1 MSVVTRFP
9 PSPTGHLHLGGART
23 AIINWMYAK
32 QNGGNFIVRM
42 EDTDKGRS
50 SPEFES
56 SILNSLN
63 WFGLDFEKPVI
74 RQSDSAVNHHKI
86 ISQLLDSGKAYRCTC
101 SLERLEQ
108 LRAEQ
113 RSAGLKPRYDRR
125 CRDREISASTGT
137 PFVVR
142 LKIPESGSIKF
153 GDLVQGSVE
162 YQNAE
167 LDDLIIARSDGSPTY
182 HLSSVVDD
190 IEAGVSHVIRG
201 DDHLNNTPRQIH
213 IFDALNIKAPI
224 YGHIPLLHSVDGK
237 KLSKR
242 SGLGNILSLA
252 EEGVLPNALLN
263 YLANIG
269 WSGDNG
275 EVHQKEKLFEKFDLS
290 SISKSSARFDINKLY
305 WFNQQ
310 HMVTSP
316 PSSLVKIFKTF
327 VEESEKFDQSF
338 FEKVIA
344 LYTGRANTIKDM
356 AEKSFFFFK
365 KPSDYDSKARQKF
378 INPQA
383 LIILSQAINRL
394 QNLDDWNRQSIDG
407 ELKRIVAENDIAF
420 PMLGQPIRIALSG
433 GTNSPDISQTL
444 NILGRIESLDRMY
457 FAAENLRS

>member
-23 AIINWMYAK
+23 AIINWIYAR
-32 QNGGNFIVRM
+32 QNDGNFIVRM
-42 EDTDKGRS
+42 EDTDKERS
-50 SPEFES
+50 SLEFET
-56 SILNSLN
+56 SILNSLA
-63 WFGLDFEKPVI
+63 WFGLDFEGSVI
-74 RQSDSAVNHHKI
+74 RQSDSALHHREI
-86 ISQLLDSGKAYRCTC
+86 ISQLLDSGKAYRCIC
-101 SLERLEQ
+101 STERLDQ
-108 LRAEQ
+108 LRCEQ
-113 RSAGLKPRYDRR
+113 REAGIKPRYDRR
-125 CRDREISASTGT
+125 CRDRKIPSNVDK

-142 LKIPESGSIKF
+142 LKIPESGSVKF
-153 GDLVQGSVE
+153 ADLVQGSVE
-162 YQNAE
+162 YRNAE
-167 LDDLIIARSDGSPTY
+167 LDDMIIARSDGSPTY

-190 IEAGVSHVIRG
+190 IEAKVSHIIRG

-213 IFDALNIKAPI
+213 IFNALNTQIPV

-242 SGLGNILSLA
+242 SGLGNVLTLS
-252 EEGVLPNALLN
+252 EEGILPNALLN
-263 YLANIG
+263 YLTNIG
-269 WSGDNG
+269 WSGSDA
-275 EVHQKEKLFEKFDLS
+275 EVHDKEKLLAEFDLP

-310 HMVTSP
+310 HIVMSP
-316 PSSLVKIFKTF
+316 PSSLVKVFKTF
-327 VEESEKFDQSF
+327 VEESERFDQSF

-344 LYTGRANTIKDM
+344 LYVGRANTLKDM
-356 AEKSFFFFK
+356 AEKSFFFFQ
-365 KPSDYDSKARQKF
+365 KPSIFDSKARRKF

-383 LIILSQAINRL
+383 LNILSEAVSRL
-394 QNLDDWNRQSIDG
+394 QDLDDWNSQSIEG

-444 NILGRIESLDRMY
+444 NILGRNESLDRMC